1 MILLFEEYQ
10 YKNADDIALVKQ
22 CVDQA
27 YLTETAN
34 GVKVGCVGY
43 FYCTNPKVNDVVFV
57 LPKVFITQVEDKNNP
72 PKKIEMAFGKYKP
85 EEIIKLDSLSDKSLN
100 DEKETVFELSAWL
113 YQAIAHFVERNP
125 GTEIVKMSNVQ
136 EVASSKG
143 EKCETY
149 LDIIL
154 QLQKFQKEHR
164 HLFTFISIVNRSGS
178 HKINWNKTVRKV
190 QPFLQDGTPIYMDF
204 YNKTKS
210 INFDEELIVL
220 FYSTL
225 RFLQAKM
232 RFKTVCD
239 LRYDLIPVRKI
250 EAMIAQGQGTR
261 RLRTIRKKYFTDEL
275 VKLWNLLYVFFDKA
289 EKIASGKYHEEKLLA
304 IKFNIIFEDMIDQLI
319 GGNEGN
325 DDLLKLKHQKDG
337 KRLDH
342 LYKEPSLINNAGEI
356 YFIGDSKYYK
366 ESTDLGETAVYKQ
379 FTYAKNIIQY
389 HIDIFNENKQY
400 PDELQ
405 YRDELTEGY
414 NITPNFFIRASAI
427 KEVKDDKGNPKNE
440 VYSYNEDGLENEYD
454 KFAGK
459 DFEEAGKKYQNK
471 LINYHFPNR
480 LFDRDTFVLQTYNI
494 NFLYVLAHYV
504 QGADKSI
511 QNNIRTRFRDDL
523 ISRFNKLYDFWVLTT
538 GKDKLDA
545 AVTKHFRKINGKVF
559 CPYPEQDP
567 PLLYLALEKEQADA
581 AGRSA
586 DFMMFRATK
595 AEDLALIT
603 ALEEDFDVYK
613 LPKLGDDPAE
623 VIKREKESRKE
634 QHSYDFYQNQYGELK
649 VAEPKPTYN
658 ATFNLKN
665 HLETVF
671 LIGCYKNPEHLK
683 WIKNNQKYNVRLGDR
698 RGAVKE
704 NDEQV
709 VTARFLILYD
719 FEKPSEY
726 KVYPLGNRQWAY
738 KLEDMKQLD
747 YPTPNGAKYLL
758 YGLKNEV
765 SKIDIDVQ
773 EILKEKNV
781 QQGSPL
787 GGAPIYLAGNELK
800 KYCET
805 E

>member
-10 YKNADDIALVKQ
+10 YANAENIALVKQ

-27 YLTETAN
+27 YLTETAS

-43 FYCTNPKVNDVVFV
+43 FYCTNPEVNDVVFV
-57 LPKVFITQVEDKNNP
+57 LPKVFIKEDGT
-72 PKKIEMAFGKYKP
+72 AFGKYKP
-85 EEIIKLDSLSDKSLN
+85 EEIIKLDSFSDKSLN

-125 GTEIVKMSNVQ
+125 ETEIVKMSDVQ

-164 HLFTFISIVNRSGS
+164 HLFTFISIVNRSGT

-190 QPFLQDGTPIYMDF
+190 QPFLQDGTPVYMDF

-225 RFLQAKM
+225 RFLQEKM

-239 LRYDLIPVRKI
+239 LCYDLIPMRKI
-250 EAMIAQGQGTR
+250 ESMIAQGHGTR
-261 RLRTIRKKYFTDEL
+261 RLRAIRKKYFTDEL

-304 IKFNIIFEDMIDQLI
+304 VKFNIIFEDMIDQLI

-325 DDLLKLKHQKDG
+325 DDLLRLKHQKDG

-389 HIDIFNENKQY
+389 HIDIFNKNKQY

-427 KEVKDDKGNPKNE
+427 KKDNSLYG
-440 VYSYNEDGLENEYD
+440 YTEDGLKNEYD
-454 KFAGK
+454 DDVK
-459 DFEEAGKKYQNK
+459 DKQNK
-471 LINYHFPNR
+471 LVNYHFPNR

-504 QGADKSI
+504 QGADKGIQQSI
-511 QNNIRTRFRDDL
+511 RDKFREDL
-523 ISRFNKLYDFWVLTT
+523 ISRFNKLYDFWIMAPKS
-538 GKDKLDA
+538 KDIQS
-545 AVTKHFRKINGKVF
+545 AVDKHFRKILGKVF
-559 CPYPEQDP
+559 RPYQNENDN
-567 PLLYLALEKEQADA
+567 LLILALEKL
-581 AGRSA
+581 SA
-586 DFMMFRATK
+586 
-595 AEDLALIT
+595 
-603 ALEEDFDVYK
+603 EELKD
-613 LPKLGDDPAE
+613 E
-623 VIKREKESRKE
+623 SKREKHDVETIELLKELQEDFIVRPHRLGEEPSMYHLQFVRPYSFENEKEKFNELFQAAESPAV
-634 QHSYDFYQNQYGELK
+634 YGKQRIYL
-649 VAEPKPTYN
+649 V
-658 ATFNLKN
+658 
-665 HLETVF
+665 
-671 LIGCYKNPEHLK
+671 GCYKSKEHYN
-683 WIKNNQKYNVRLGDR
+683 WIKNNKLYNVRLGER
-698 RGAVKE
+698 RGAVNE
-704 NDEQV
+704 NDSFV
-709 VTARFLILYD
+709 VCATHLVLYNFD
-719 FEKPSEY
+719 NPEEFEVWRLNDEP
-726 KVYPLGNRQWAY
+726 KVSDKKNMEVLN
-738 KLEDMKQLD
+738 
-747 YPTPNGAKYLL
+747 YPTPKGEKYLL
-758 YGLKNEV
+758 YGLKGDPVEME
-765 SKIDIDVQ
+765 IDLPRFLKDKKVQ
-773 EILKEKNV
+773 K
-781 QQGSPL
+781 GSQL
-787 GGAPIYLAGNELK
+787 EGAPVYVTGGSLF
-800 KYCET
+800 
-805 E
+805 

>member
-43 FYCTNPKVNDVVFV
+43 FYCTNLKVKDVVFV
-57 LPKVFITQVEDKNNP
+57 LPKVFVTQVEDKNNP
-72 PKKIEMAFGKYKP
+72 LKKIEMAFGKYKP

-113 YQAIAHFVERNP
+113 YQAIAHFVERYP

-136 EVASSKG
+136 EVASFKG

-149 LDIIL
+149 IDIIL

-190 QPFLQDGTPIYMDF
+190 QPFLQDGAPIYMDF

-225 RFLQAKM
+225 RFLQEKM

-250 EAMIAQGQGTR
+250 ESMIAQGQGTR

-427 KEVKDDKGNPKNE
+427 KEVKDDKGNQKNE

-523 ISRFNKLYDFWVLTT
+523 ISRFNKLYDFWIMAPKS
-538 GKDKLDA
+538 KDIQS
-545 AVTKHFRKINGKVF
+545 AVDKHFRKIIGKVF
-559 CPYPEQDP
+559 RPYQDEGKMN
-567 PLLYLALEKEQADA
+567 LLILALDKLSEEDLKDESKCEKHDA
-581 AGRSA
+581 ETLDLLKELQQ
-586 DFMMFRATK
+586 DFIVRPHRLGEEPMIYHLQFVRPYSYEDK
-595 AEDLALIT
+595 KGDFNKIFQVAEDRV
-603 ALEEDFDVYK
+603 E
-613 LPKLGDDPAE
+613 
-623 VIKREKESRKE
+623 
-634 QHSYDFYQNQYGELK
+634 YGIQRIYL
-649 VAEPKPTYN
+649 
-658 ATFNLKN
+658 L
-665 HLETVF
+665 
-671 LIGCYKNPEHLK
+671 GCYKSKDHYD
-683 WIKNNQKYNVRLGDR
+683 WIIKNKLYNVRLGER
-698 RGAVKE
+698 RGAVDE
-704 NDEQV
+704 NDSFV
-709 VTARFLILYD
+709 VCATHLVLYNFD
-719 FEKPSEY
+719 DPEEFEVWRLNDEP
-726 KVYPLGNRQWAY
+726 KVSD
-738 KLEDMKQLD
+738 KEKMESLD
-747 YPTPNGAKYLL
+747 YPTPKGEKYLL
-758 YGLKNEV
+758 YELVDESLKLEV
-765 SKIDIDVQ
+765 DLSKILETKEVQ
-773 EILKEKNV
+773 K
-781 QQGSPL
+781 GSPL

>member
-1 MILLFEEYQ
+1 MILLFEEYL
-10 YKNADDIALVKQ
+10 YTESEDIKLVKQ
-22 CVDQA
+22 CVDVA

-43 FYCTNPKVNDVVFV
+43 FYCTNLKVNDVVFV
-57 LPKVFITQVEDKNNP
+57 LPKVFIKEDGT
-72 PKKIEMAFGKYKP
+72 AFGRFKP
-85 EEIIKLDSLSDKSLN
+85 EEIIKLDSLSNKNLDQ
-100 DEKETVFELSAWL
+100 EKETVFELSAWL
-113 YQAIAHFVERNP
+113 YQAIAHFVQRNP
-125 GTEIVKMSNVQ
+125 KTDIVKMSNVQ
-136 EVASSKG
+136 EVTSAKG
-143 EKCETY
+143 EKSETY
-149 LDIIL
+149 IDIIL
-154 QLQKFQKEHR
+154 QLRKFQKEHR
-164 HLFTFISIVNRSGS
+164 HLFTYISIINHSGS
-178 HKINWNKTVRKV
+178 HKINWNKTVRKI

-225 RFLQAKM
+225 RFLQEKM

-239 LRYDLIPVRKI
+239 LRYDLIPIRKI
-250 EAMIAQGQGTR
+250 ESMIAQGQGTR
-261 RLRTIRKKYFTDEL
+261 RLRAIRKKYFTDEL
-275 VKLWNLLYVFFDKA
+275 VKLWNLLYVFFEKA

-389 HIDIFNENKQY
+389 HIDIFNKNKQY

-427 KEVKDDKGNPKNE
+427 KEVKDDKGNPKNNL
-440 VYSYNEDGLENEYD
+440 YSYTEDGLKNEYD
-454 KFAGK
+454 DDAKNK
-459 DFEEAGKKYQNK
+459 QNK
-471 LINYHFPNR
+471 LVNYHFPNR

-511 QNNIRTRFRDDL
+511 QDHIRQKFREDL
-523 ISRFNKLYDFWVLTT
+523 LNRFNLLYDFWILTA
-538 GKDKLDA
+538 DKNNLQDA
-545 AVTKHFRKINGKVF
+545 INKHFRKINGKVF

-567 PLLYLALEKEQADA
+567 PLLYLALEKEEVAKGLSD
-581 AGRSA
+581 

-595 AEDLALIT
+595 ADDLALIT

-613 LPKLGDDPAE
+613 LPKLDDAPAE
-623 VIKREKESRKE
+623 VIKKEKERRKE
-634 QHSYDFYQNQYGELK
+634 QHSYDFYQNQYGALS
-649 VAEPKPTYN
+649 VAAESEPTYN
-658 ATFNLKN
+658 ASLNIEN
-665 HLETVF
+665 HQETVF
-671 LIGCYKNPEHLK
+671 LIGCYKSDEHLK
-683 WIKNNQKYNVRLGDR
+683 WIEENQKYNVRLGDR
-698 RGAVKE
+698 RGAVKKD
-704 NDEQV
+704 DEQV
-709 VTARFLILYD
+709 VTARFLVLYD
-719 FEKPSEY
+719 FENPSTY
-726 KVYPLGNRQWAY
+726 SIYHLKNRQWVY
-738 KLEDMKQLD
+738 KIEDMKKLD
-747 YPTPNGAKYLL
+747 YPTPNGEKYLL
-758 YGLKNEV
+758 YELKGKQVKVEINLP
-765 SKIDIDVQ
+765 K
-773 EILKEKNV
+773 ILKEKNV

-787 GGAPIYLAGNELK
+787 EGAPIYLTGK
-800 KYCET
+800 KLQEYGVT
-805 E
+805 TK

>member
-10 YKNADDIALVKQ
+10 YANAENIALVKQ

-43 FYCTNPKVNDVVFV
+43 FYCTNPQVNDAVFV
-57 LPKVFITQVEDKNNP
+57 LPKVFIKEDGT
-72 PKKIEMAFGKYKP
+72 AFGKYKP

-136 EVASSKG
+136 EVASSRG

-149 LDIIL
+149 IDIIL

-164 HLFTFISIVNRSGS
+164 HLFTFISIVNRSGT

-190 QPFLQDGTPIYMDF
+190 QPFLQDGTPVYMDF
-204 YNKTKS
+204 YNKNKS

-225 RFLQAKM
+225 RFLQEKM

-250 EAMIAQGQGTR
+250 ESMIEQGQGTR
-261 RLRTIRKKYFTDEL
+261 RLRAIRKKYFTDEL
-275 VKLWNLLYVFFDKA
+275 VKLWNLLYVFFEKA
-289 EKIASGKYHEEKLLA
+289 EKIASGKYHQEKMIA
-304 IKFNIIFEDMIDQLI
+304 VKFNIIFEDMIDQLI

-342 LYKEPSLINNAGEI
+342 LYKEPSLINNAKEI

-389 HIDIFNENKQY
+389 HIDIFNKNKQY
-400 PDELQ
+400 PEKLQ

-414 NITPNFFIRASAI
+414 NITPNFFIRASAM
-427 KEVKDDKGNPKNE
+427 KKDGKL
-440 VYSYNEDGLENEYD
+440 YSYTEDGLENEFD
-454 KFAGK
+454 KDKDGTYKDENGK
-459 DFEEAGKKYQNK
+459 TRINK
-471 LINYHFPNR
+471 LTNYHFPNR

-504 QGADKSI
+504 QGADSGI
-511 QNNIRTRFRDDL
+511 QVHIRKKFRDDL
-523 ISRFNKLYDFWVLTT
+523 LERFNLLYDFWILTT
-538 GKDKLDA
+538 DKCNLQDA
-545 AVTKHFRKINGKVF
+545 IDRHFRKINGKVF
-559 CPYPEQDP
+559 CPYPEQEP
-567 PLLYLALEKEQADA
+567 PLLYLALEQDYA
-581 AGRSA
+581 AKGRSD
-586 DFMMFRATK
+586 DFMMFRETK
-595 AEDLALIT
+595 IGDLALIA

-613 LPKLGDDPAE
+613 LPKLGDDPDD
-623 VIKREKESRKE
+623 VIKKEKASRRVK
-634 QHSYDFYQNQYGELK
+634 HSYDFYQNQYGELS
-649 VAEPKPTYN
+649 VAAEEQSAYESK
-658 ATFNLKN
+658 FK
-665 HLETVF
+665 LEDFKDSVF
-671 LIGCYKNPEHLK
+671 LIGCYKNKEHLD
-683 WIKNNQKYNVRLGDR
+683 WILENQKYNVRLGDR

-704 NDEQV
+704 NDMQV
-709 VTARFLILYD
+709 VTARFLVLYD
-719 FEKPSEY
+719 FEKPSKY
-726 KVYPLGNRQWAY
+726 SVYR
-738 KLEDMKQLD
+738 LEDSQWVYKKEDMLKLS
-747 YPTPNGAKYLL
+747 YPNPKGEKYLL
-758 YGLKNEV
+758 YGLKGDQVKVDNV
-765 SKIDIDVQ
+765 DVD
-773 EILKEKNV
+773 EILKLKCV
-781 QQGSPL
+781 QKGSPL
-787 GGAPIYLAGNELK
+787 EGAPVYVTGESLRRMSSE
-800 KYCET
+800 
-805 E
+805 

>member
-27 YLTETAN
+27 YLTETDKW
-34 GVKVGCVGY
+34 VKVGCVGY
-43 FYCTNPKVNDVVFV
+43 FYCTNPEANDVVFV
-57 LPKVFITQVEDKNNP
+57 LPKVFIKEDGT
-72 PKKIEMAFGKYKP
+72 AFGKFKP

-225 RFLQAKM
+225 RFLQEKM

-239 LRYDLIPVRKI
+239 LRYDLIPIRKI
-250 EAMIAQGQGTR
+250 ESMIAQGQGTR

-319 GGNEGN
+319 GGNDGN

-389 HIDIFNENKQY
+389 HIDIFNKNKQY
-400 PDELQ
+400 PDKLQ

-414 NITPNFFIRASAI
+414 NITPNFFIRASAM
-427 KEVKDDKGNPKNE
+427 KKDGKL
-440 VYSYNEDGLENEYD
+440 YSYTEDGLENEFDTD
-454 KFAGK
+454 KDDTYKDENGK
-459 DFEEAGKKYQNK
+459 TCINK
-471 LINYHFPNR
+471 LVNYHFPNR
-480 LFDRDTFVLQTYNI
+480 IFDRDTFVLQTYNI

-504 QGADKSI
+504 QGADKGIQQSI
-511 QNNIRTRFRDDL
+511 RDKFREDL
-523 ISRFNKLYDFWVLTT
+523 LNRFNLLYDFWILTT
-538 GKDKLDA
+538 DKNNLKSAID
-545 AVTKHFRKINGKVF
+545 KHFRKINGKVF
-559 CPYPEQDP
+559 CPYPEQES
-567 PLLYLALEKEQADA
+567 PLLYLALEKEKADM
-581 AGRSA
+581 AGKSA
-586 DFMMFRATK
+586 DFMMFRETEAD
-595 AEDLALIT
+595 DLALIT

-623 VIKREKESRKE
+623 VIKKEKERRKE
-634 QHSYDFYQNQYGELK
+634 QHSYDFYQNQYGELTIA
-649 VAEPKPTYN
+649 AESEPTYN
-658 ATFNLKN
+658 APFNLEN

-671 LIGCYKNPEHLK
+671 LIGCYKSDEHLK
-683 WIKNNQKYNVRLGDR
+683 WITDNQKYNVRLGDR

-704 NDEQV
+704 DDKQV
-709 VTARFLILYD
+709 ITARFLILYD
-719 FEKPSEY
+719 FEKPSTYSLYRLE
-726 KVYPLGNRQWAY
+726 NRQWVY
-738 KLEDMKQLD
+738 KIEDMKKLD

-758 YGLKNEV
+758 YGLKDEKKGVKINLPKVLKDKEV
-765 SKIDIDVQ
+765 QK
-773 EILKEKNV
+773 
-781 QQGSPL
+781 GSPL
-787 GGAPIYLAGNELK
+787 EGAPIYLAGKELK
-800 KYCET
+800 EYCT
-805 E
+805 K

>member
-10 YKNADDIALVKQ
+10 YANADNIALIKQ
-22 CVDQA
+22 CVDEA

-43 FYCTNPKVNDVVFV
+43 FYCTNPQVNDVVFV

-85 EEIIKLDSLSDKSLN
+85 EEIIKLDSFSDKSLD

-190 QPFLQDGTPIYMDF
+190 QPFLQDGPPIYMDF

-225 RFLQAKM
+225 RFLQERM

-250 EAMIAQGQGTR
+250 ESMIAQGQGTR

-289 EKIASGKYHEEKLLA
+289 EKIASDKYHEEKLLA
-304 IKFNIIFEDMIDQLI
+304 VKFNIIFEDMIDQLI
-319 GGNEGN
+319 GGNDGN

-342 LYKEPSLINNAGEI
+342 LYKEPSLINNCGEV

-366 ESTDLGETAVYKQ
+366 ESTDLSETAVYKQ

-389 HIDIFNENKQY
+389 HIDIFNKNKEY
-400 PDELQ
+400 PEKLQ

-414 NITPNFFIRASAI
+414 NITPNFFIRASAL
-427 KEVKDDKGNPKNE
+427 KDDNSL
-440 VYSYNEDGLENEYD
+440 YSYTEDGLVNEFD
-454 KFAGK
+454 KDNRK
-459 DFEEAGKKYQNK
+459 EYKNK
-471 LINYHFPNR
+471 LINYHFSNR

-504 QGADKSI
+504 QGADRSI
-511 QNNIRTRFRDDL
+511 QQSIRDRFRKDL
-523 ISRFNKLYDFWVLTT
+523 IKRFNALYNFWVLAP
-538 GKDKLDA
+538 KQSVDLQK
-545 AVTKHFRKINGKVF
+545 AVDKHFRKIIGKVF
-559 CPYPEQDP
+559 RPYQDQKEKSN
-567 PLLYLALEKEQADA
+567 LLILALDKLSAEELKDDSKCLKHDAEVMGLLNELQNDFIVRPHRLGKEPRVYHLQYALPYSFESKEKEFLDIFEA
-581 AGRSA
+581 
-586 DFMMFRATK
+586 
-595 AEDLALIT
+595 
-603 ALEEDFDVYK
+603 
-613 LPKLGDDPAE
+613 
-623 VIKREKESRKE
+623 
-634 QHSYDFYQNQYGELK
+634 
-649 VAEPKPTYN
+649 AEPEIEYGIN
-658 ATFNLKN
+658 RIYL
-665 HLETVF
+665 L
-671 LIGCYKNPEHLK
+671 GCYKSLEHYA
-683 WIKNNQKYNVRLGDR
+683 WIKKRNLYNVRLGER
-698 RGAVKE
+698 RGAVDE
-704 NDEQV
+704 NDSFVACASHLVLYNFDKPKEFEIWRLND
-709 VTARFLILYD
+709 TPLIRNKAD
-719 FEKPSEY
+719 MEKLS
-726 KVYPLGNRQWAY
+726 
-738 KLEDMKQLD
+738 
-747 YPTPNGAKYLL
+747 YPTPKGEKYLL
-758 YGLKNEV
+758 YELRDEPFTK
-765 SKIDIDVQ
+765 DIDVPK
-773 EILKEKNV
+773 ILEANHV
-781 QQGSPL
+781 QKGEYL
-787 GGAPIYLAGNELK
+787 AGAPIYLTGEDLK
-800 KYCET
+800 KYCK
-805 E
+805 

>member
-10 YKNADDIALVKQ
+10 YANADDIALVKR
-22 CVDQA
+22 CVSQA

-57 LPKVFITQVEDKNNP
+57 LPKVFIKEDGT
-72 PKKIEMAFGKYKP
+72 AFGKYKP
-85 EEIIKLDSLSDKSLN
+85 EEIIKLDSLSNKSLN

-136 EVASSKG
+136 EIASSKC

-149 LDIIL
+149 IDIIL

-190 QPFLQDGTPIYMDF
+190 QPFLQDGTPVYMDF

-220 FYSTL
+220 FYSVL
-225 RFLQAKM
+225 RFLQEKM

-250 EAMIAQGQGTR
+250 ESMIAQGQGTR
-261 RLRTIRKKYFTDEL
+261 RLRAIRKKYFTDEL
-275 VKLWNLLYVFFDKA
+275 VKLWNLLYVFFDKT

-304 IKFNIIFEDMIDQLI
+304 VKFNIIFEDMIDQLI
-319 GGNEGN
+319 GENDGN

-342 LYKEPSLINNAGEI
+342 LYKEPSLINNAKEI

-389 HIDIFNENKQY
+389 HIDIFNKKNNY
-400 PDELQ
+400 PEKLQ

-414 NITPNFFIRASAI
+414 NITPNFFIRASAL
-427 KEVKDDKGNPKNE
+427 KDDNSL
-440 VYSYNEDGLENEYD
+440 YSYTEDGLVNEYD
-454 KFAGK
+454 T
-459 DFEEAGKKYQNK
+459 DKKNSQNK
-471 LINYHFPNR
+471 LSNFHFPNR

-511 QNNIRTRFRDDL
+511 QDHIRKKFRDDL
-523 ISRFNKLYDFWVLTT
+523 LNRFNLLYDFWILTA
-538 GKDKLDA
+538 DKNNLQDA
-545 AVTKHFRKINGKVF
+545 IDKHFRKINGKVF
-559 CPYPEQDP
+559 CPYPEQEP
-567 PLLYLALEKEQADA
+567 PLLYLALGKEKADA
-581 AGRSA
+581 AGQSA
-586 DFMMFRATK
+586 DFMMFRETEAD
-595 AEDLALIT
+595 DLALIT

-623 VIKREKESRKE
+623 VIKKEKECRNQQYK
-634 QHSYDFYQNQYGELK
+634 YDFYQNQYGAIA
-649 VAEPKPTYN
+649 AEPEPTYN
-658 ATFNLKN
+658 IPFNLEN
-665 HLETVF
+665 HQETVF
-671 LIGCYKNPEHLK
+671 LIGCYKNKEHLK
-683 WIKNNQKYNVRLGDR
+683 WIEDKHKYNVRLGDR

-704 NDEQV
+704 NDKQV

-719 FEKPSEY
+719 FENPSTYSLYCLE
-726 KVYPLGNRQWAY
+726 NRQWVY
-738 KLEDMKQLD
+738 KKEDMERLGYLSPK
-747 YPTPNGAKYLL
+747 GEKYLL
-758 YGLKNEV
+758 YALTAQLS
-765 SKIDIDVQ
+765 SKEINLS
-773 EILKEKNV
+773 EILKDKQV
-781 QQGSPL
+781 QKGSPL
-787 GGAPIYLAGNELK
+787 EGAPIYLTGKELQE
-800 KYCET
+800 YCVT
-805 E
+805 TK

>member
-10 YKNADDIALVKQ
+10 YTNADDIALIKQ

-27 YLTETAN
+27 YLTETAS
-34 GVKVGCVGY
+34 GVKAGCVGY

-57 LPKVFITQVEDKNNP
+57 LPKVFIKEDGT
-72 PKKIEMAFGKYKP
+72 AFGKYKP

-125 GTEIVKMSNVQ
+125 ETEIVRMSDVQ

-164 HLFTFISIVNRSGS
+164 HLFTFISIVNRIGS

-190 QPFLQDGTPIYMDF
+190 QPFLQDGTPVYMDF

-225 RFLQAKM
+225 RFLQEKM

-239 LRYDLIPVRKI
+239 LCYDLIPMRKI
-250 EAMIAQGQGTR
+250 ESMIAQGHGTR
-261 RLRTIRKKYFTDEL
+261 RLRAIRKKYFTDEL
-275 VKLWNLLYVFFDKA
+275 VKLWNLLYVFFEKA

-304 IKFNIIFEDMIDQLI
+304 VKFNIIFEDMIDQLI

-325 DDLLKLKHQKDG
+325 DDLLRLKHQKDG

-342 LYKEPSLINNAGEI
+342 LYKESSLINNGGEI

-427 KEVKDDKGNPKNE
+427 KKDNSLYG
-440 VYSYNEDGLENEYD
+440 YTEDGLKNEYD
-454 KFAGK
+454 DDVK
-459 DFEEAGKKYQNK
+459 DKQNK
-471 LINYHFPNR
+471 LVNYHFPNR

-504 QGADKSI
+504 QGADKGIQQSI
-511 QNNIRTRFRDDL
+511 RDKFREDL
-523 ISRFNKLYDFWVLTT
+523 ISRFNKLYDFWIMAPKS
-538 GKDKLDA
+538 KDIQS
-545 AVTKHFRKINGKVF
+545 AVDKHFRKILGKVF
-559 CPYPEQDP
+559 RPYQNENDN
-567 PLLYLALEKEQADA
+567 LLILALEKL
-581 AGRSA
+581 SA
-586 DFMMFRATK
+586 
-595 AEDLALIT
+595 
-603 ALEEDFDVYK
+603 EELKD
-613 LPKLGDDPAE
+613 E
-623 VIKREKESRKE
+623 SKREKHDVETIELLKELQEDFIVRPHRLGEEPSMYHLQFVRPYSFENEKEKFNELFQAAESPAV
-634 QHSYDFYQNQYGELK
+634 YGKQRIYL
-649 VAEPKPTYN
+649 V
-658 ATFNLKN
+658 
-665 HLETVF
+665 
-671 LIGCYKNPEHLK
+671 GCYKSKEHYN
-683 WIKNNQKYNVRLGDR
+683 WIKNNKLYNVRLGER
-698 RGAVKE
+698 RGAVNE
-704 NDEQV
+704 NDSFV
-709 VTARFLILYD
+709 VCATHLVLYNFD
-719 FEKPSEY
+719 NPEEFEVWRLKDEP
-726 KVYPLGNRQWAY
+726 KVSD
-738 KLEDMKQLD
+738 KEKMESLD
-747 YPTPNGAKYLL
+747 YPNPKGEKYLL
-758 YGLKNEV
+758 YGLKGDPVEME
-765 SKIDIDVQ
+765 IDLPKFLKDKKVQ
-773 EILKEKNV
+773 K
-781 QQGSPL
+781 GSQL
-787 GGAPIYLAGNELK
+787 EGAPVYVTGGSLF
-800 KYCET
+800 
-805 E
+805 

>member
-10 YKNADDIALVKQ
+10 YANADNIALIKQ
-22 CVDQA
+22 CVDEA
-27 YLTETAN
+27 YLTETSN

-43 FYCTNPKVNDVVFV
+43 FYCTNPQVNDVVFV
-57 LPKVFITQVEDKNNP
+57 LPKVFIKENGT
-72 PKKIEMAFGKYKP
+72 AFGKFKP

-125 GTEIVKMSNVQ
+125 GTEIVRMSDVQ
-136 EVASSKG
+136 EVASSRG

-149 LDIIL
+149 IDIIL

-164 HLFTFISIVNRSGS
+164 HLFTFISIVNRSGT

-190 QPFLQDGTPIYMDF
+190 QPFLQDGTPVYMDF

-225 RFLQAKM
+225 RFLQEKM

-239 LRYDLIPVRKI
+239 LCYDLIPVRKI
-250 EAMIAQGQGTR
+250 ESMIAQGQGTR
-261 RLRTIRKKYFTDEL
+261 RLRAIRKKYFTDEL
-275 VKLWNLLYVFFDKA
+275 VKLWNLLYVFFEKA

-342 LYKEPSLINNAGEI
+342 LYKEPSLINNAKEI

-389 HIDIFNENKQY
+389 HIDIFNKKNNY
-400 PDELQ
+400 PEKLQ

-427 KEVKDDKGNPKNE
+427 KEDNSL
-440 VYSYNEDGLENEYD
+440 YSYTEDGLENEYD
-454 KFAGK
+454 DDVK
-459 DFEEAGKKYQNK
+459 DRRNK
-471 LINYHFPNR
+471 LTNFHFPNR

-504 QGADKSI
+504 QGADSGI
-511 QNNIRTRFRDDL
+511 QVHIRKKFRDDL
-523 ISRFNKLYDFWVLTT
+523 LERFNLLYDFWILTT
-538 GKDKLDA
+538 DKNNLQVAID
-545 AVTKHFRKINGKVF
+545 KHFRKINGKVF
-559 CPYPEQDP
+559 CPYSEQEP
-567 PLLYLALEKEQADA
+567 PLLYLALEHDYA
-581 AGRSA
+581 AKGRSD
-586 DFMMFRATK
+586 DFMMFRETK
-595 AEDLALIT
+595 IGDLALIA

-613 LPKLGDDPAE
+613 LPKLGDDPDD
-623 VIKREKESRKE
+623 VIKKEKASRRVK
-634 QHSYDFYQNQYGELK
+634 HSYDFYQNQYGTFSAA
-649 VAEPKPTYN
+649 AEEQSAYGSR
-658 ATFNLKN
+658 FNIENYKDS
-665 HLETVF
+665 VF
-671 LIGCYKNPEHLK
+671 LIGCYKNKEHLD
-683 WIKNNQKYNVRLGDR
+683 WIIENRKYNVRLGDR

-719 FEKPSEY
+719 FENPSTYSLYRLE
-726 KVYPLGNRQWAY
+726 NRQWVY
-738 KLEDMKQLD
+738 KKEDMERLGYLSPK
-747 YPTPNGAKYLL
+747 GEKYLL
-758 YGLKNEV
+758 YALTAQLSSRE
-765 SKIDIDVQ
+765 IDLS
-773 EILKEKNV
+773 EILKDKQV
-781 QQGSPL
+781 QKGSPL
-787 GGAPIYLAGNELK
+787 EGAPVYVTGAGL
-800 KYCET
+800 C
-805 E
+805 

>member
-10 YKNADDIALVKQ
+10 YTNADDIALVKQ

-57 LPKVFITQVEDKNNP
+57 LPKVFIKEDGT
-72 PKKIEMAFGKYKP
+72 AFGKYKP
-85 EEIIKLDSLSDKSLN
+85 EEIIKLDSFSDKSLD

-164 HLFTFISIVNRSGS
+164 HLFTFISIVNRSGL

-225 RFLQAKM
+225 RFLQEKM

-239 LRYDLIPVRKI
+239 LRYDLIPIRKI
-250 EAMIAQGQGTR
+250 ESMIAQGQGTR
-261 RLRTIRKKYFTDEL
+261 RLRAIRKKYFTDEL

-289 EKIASGKYHEEKLLA
+289 EKIASGKYYEEKLQA

-319 GGNEGN
+319 GGNDGN

-342 LYKEPSLINNAGEI
+342 LYKKPSLINNAGEI

-389 HIDIFNENKQY
+389 HIDIFNKNKQY
-400 PDELQ
+400 PDGLQ

-427 KEVKDDKGNPKNE
+427 KEVKDDKGNPKNNL
-440 VYSYNEDGLENEYD
+440 YSYTEDGLKNEYD
-454 KFAGK
+454 DDAKNK
-459 DFEEAGKKYQNK
+459 QNK

-511 QNNIRTRFRDDL
+511 QEHIRKKFREDL
-523 ISRFNKLYDFWVLTT
+523 LNRFNLLYDFWILAPKYDLRTAI
-538 GKDKLDA
+538 D
-545 AVTKHFRKINGKVF
+545 KHFRKIIGKVF
-559 CPYPEQDP
+559 RPYQDEGVMN
-567 PLLYLALEKEQADA
+567 LLILALDKLSEEDLKDESKCEKHDA
-581 AGRSA
+581 ETLDLLTELQK
-586 DFMMFRATK
+586 DFIVRPHRLGEEPSIYHLQFVRPYSYEDK
-595 AEDLALIT
+595 EGDFNKIFQVAEDRV
-603 ALEEDFDVYK
+603 E
-613 LPKLGDDPAE
+613 
-623 VIKREKESRKE
+623 
-634 QHSYDFYQNQYGELK
+634 YGIQRIYL
-649 VAEPKPTYN
+649 
-658 ATFNLKN
+658 L
-665 HLETVF
+665 
-671 LIGCYKNPEHLK
+671 GCYKSKDHYD
-683 WIKNNQKYNVRLGDR
+683 WIITNKLYNVRLGER
-698 RGAVKE
+698 RGAVDE
-704 NDEQV
+704 NDSFV
-709 VTARFLILYD
+709 VCATHLVLYNFD
-719 FEKPSEY
+719 NPEEFEVWRLKDEP
-726 KVYPLGNRQWAY
+726 KVSD
-738 KLEDMKQLD
+738 KEKMESLD
-747 YPTPNGAKYLL
+747 YPTPKGEKYLL
-758 YGLKNEV
+758 YELVDKPIELG
-765 SKIDIDVQ
+765 IDIQKILEDKEVQ
-773 EILKEKNV
+773 K
-781 QQGSPL
+781 GSPL
-787 GGAPIYLAGNELK
+787 EGAPIYMTESELK
-800 KYCET
+800 KYRR
-805 E
+805 

>member
-10 YKNADDIALVKQ
+10 YTNADDIALIKQ
-22 CVDQA
+22 CVDGA
-27 YLTETAN
+27 YLIETAN
-34 GVKVGCVGY
+34 GMKVGCVGY
-43 FYCTNPKVNDVVFV
+43 FYCTNPQVNDAVFV
-57 LPKVFITQVEDKNNP
+57 LPKVFIKENGT
-72 PKKIEMAFGKYKP
+72 AFGKFKP
-85 EEIIKLDSLSDKSLN
+85 EEIIKLDSLSDKSLD

-149 LDIIL
+149 IDIIL

-164 HLFTFISIVNRSGS
+164 HLFTFISIVNRSGT
-178 HKINWNKTVRKV
+178 HKINWNRTVRKV

-225 RFLQAKM
+225 RFLQEKM

-250 EAMIAQGQGTR
+250 ESMIAQGQGTR
-261 RLRTIRKKYFTDEL
+261 RLRAIRKKYFTDEL

-319 GGNEGN
+319 GGNDGN

-389 HIDIFNENKQY
+389 HIDIFNKNKQY
-400 PDELQ
+400 PEKLQ

-414 NITPNFFIRASAI
+414 NITPNFFIRASAM
-427 KEVKDDKGNPKNE
+427 KDNNSL
-440 VYSYNEDGLENEYD
+440 YSYTEDGLVNEYD
-454 KFAGK
+454 TDEKNS
-459 DFEEAGKKYQNK
+459 QNK
-471 LINYHFPNR
+471 LSNFHFPNR

-511 QNNIRTRFRDDL
+511 QDHIRQKFREDL
-523 ISRFNKLYDFWVLTT
+523 LKRFNLLYDFWILTA
-538 GKDKLDA
+538 DKNNLQDA
-545 AVTKHFRKINGKVF
+545 INKHFRKINGKVF
-559 CPYPEQDP
+559 CPYSEQ
-567 PLLYLALEKEQADA
+567 PLLYLALEKEDVVKGQSD
-581 AGRSA
+581 
-586 DFMMFRATK
+586 DFMMFRETEAD
-595 AEDLALIT
+595 DLALIT

-613 LPKLGDDPAE
+613 LSKLGDDPQVTMNE
-623 VIKREKESRKE
+623 VKRKRVEK
-634 QHSYDFYQNQYGELK
+634 HSYDFYQNQYGELS
-649 VAEPKPTYN
+649 VAAEEQSAYESK
-658 ATFNLKN
+658 FK
-665 HLETVF
+665 LEDFKDSVF
-671 LIGCYKNPEHLK
+671 LIGCYKNEEHLQ
-683 WIKNNQKYNVRLGDR
+683 WIEKNHKYNVRLGDR

-719 FEKPSEY
+719 FENPSTYSLYRLES
-726 KVYPLGNRQWAY
+726 RQWVY
-738 KLEDMKQLD
+738 KMEDMKKLD
-747 YPTPNGAKYLL
+747 YPTPNGTKYLL
-758 YGLKNEV
+758 YGLKGEKKEV
-765 SKIDIDVQ
+765 EINLQ
-773 EILKEKNV
+773 EILKDKEV
-781 QQGSPL
+781 QRGFQL
-787 GGAPIYLAGNELK
+787 EGAPVYVTGESLRRMSSE
-800 KYCET
+800 
-805 E
+805 

>member
-10 YKNADDIALVKQ
+10 YTNADDIALIKQ
-22 CVDQA
+22 CVGQA
-27 YLTETAN
+27 YLTETAS

-43 FYCTNPKVNDVVFV
+43 FYCTNPKVNDAVFV
-57 LPKVFITQVEDKNNP
+57 LPKVFIKEDGT
-72 PKKIEMAFGKYKP
+72 AFGKYKP
-85 EEIIKLDSLSDKSLN
+85 EEIIKLDSFSDKSLD

-125 GTEIVKMSNVQ
+125 GTEIVKMSDVQ
-136 EVASSKG
+136 EVASSRG

-164 HLFTFISIVNRSGS
+164 HLFTFISIVNRSGT
-178 HKINWNKTVRKV
+178 HKINWNRTVRKV
-190 QPFLQDGTPIYMDF
+190 QPFLQDGTPVYMDF

-225 RFLQAKM
+225 RFLQEKM

-239 LRYDLIPVRKI
+239 LCYDLIPMRKI
-250 EAMIAQGQGTR
+250 ESMIEQGQGTR
-261 RLRTIRKKYFTDEL
+261 RLRAIRKKYFTDEL
-275 VKLWNLLYVFFDKA
+275 VKLWDLLYVFFEKA

-304 IKFNIIFEDMIDQLI
+304 VKFNIIFEDMIDQLI
-319 GGNEGN
+319 GGNDGN

-389 HIDIFNENKQY
+389 HIDIFNKKNNY
-400 PDELQ
+400 PEKLQ

-414 NITPNFFIRASAI
+414 NITPNFFIRASAM
-427 KEVKDDKGNPKNE
+427 KDNNSLYD
-440 VYSYNEDGLENEYD
+440 YTEDGLINEYD
-454 KFAGK
+454 K
-459 DFEEAGKKYQNK
+459 DKKNSQNK
-471 LINYHFPNR
+471 LSNFHFPNR

-511 QNNIRTRFRDDL
+511 QDHIRQKFREDL
-523 ISRFNKLYDFWVLTT
+523 LKRFNLLYDFWILTA
-538 GKDKLDA
+538 DKNNLQDA
-545 AVTKHFRKINGKVF
+545 IDKHFRKINGKVF
-559 CPYPEQDP
+559 CPYPES
-567 PLLYLALEKEQADA
+567 PLLYLALEKEKADA
-581 AGRSA
+581 AEQSA
-586 DFMMFRATK
+586 DFMMFRETEAD
-595 AEDLALIT
+595 DLALIT

-613 LPKLGDDPAE
+613 LPKLGDDPQVTMNE
-623 VIKREKESRKE
+623 VKRKRVER
-634 QHSYDFYQNQYGELK
+634 HSYDFYQNQYGAIA
-649 VAEPKPTYN
+649 AEPEPLYKAP
-658 ATFNLKN
+658 FNLEN
-665 HLETVF
+665 HPETVF
-671 LIGCYKNPEHLK
+671 LIGCYKSKEHLK
-683 WIKNNQKYNVRLGDR
+683 WIADNQKYNVRLGDR

-709 VTARFLILYD
+709 VTVRFLILYD
-719 FEKPSEY
+719 FEKTSEY
-726 KVYPLGNRQWAY
+726 KVYPLESRQWVY

-758 YGLKNEV
+758 YGLQDELA
-765 SKIDIDVQ
+765 KIDIDVQ
-773 EILKEKNV
+773 KILKEKNV
-781 QQGSPL
+781 LQGAPL
-787 GGAPIYLAGNELK
+787 EGAPIYLTGKELQE
-800 KYCET
+800 YCVT
-805 E
+805 TK